1 MQLRKTTDTRT
12 DSPLE
17 GRFSPL
23 AKRWRS
29 VRDAVRRAS
38 GGISTAARRWV
49 GRGPLVRYRDRR
61 FSVGL
66 DVGSI
71 GLDRLEPQDV
81 GA

>member
-1 MQLRKTTDTRT
+1 MQLRKTTDTHS

-23 AKRWRS
+23 ANRWRR

-38 GGISTAARRWV
+38 AGVSHAAHRWV
-49 GRGPLVRYRDRR
+49 GRGPLIRYRDRR

-66 DVGSI
+66 DVGAI